1 MIIIRYLKFWL
12 RMALFAARGGK
23 AFYAWVGSLS
33 VVALFGLYHYYEH
46 ISIGLSVTNMSDQVS
61 WGIGIANFV
70 YFVGVAA
77 AAAVLV
83 TPAYVYHRK
92 DIKEVVLIGENLA
105 FVAIVLCLLFIVTD
119 VGRPERLWHLMPPI
133 GRLNL
138 PSSLLSW
145 DVLVFNGYIL
155 LNLHIPAYLLWKRY
169 NGEEPNPWMYLPF
182 VFISIGW
189 ALSIHV
195 VTAFL
200 LSGLG
205 SRHFWNTAILAP
217 RFLISAGA
225 SGPALLT
232 FIFYVVRRTT
242 PLKVKDSVFEYLKT
256 VMAITM
262 PINIFLLGCE
272 IFHEIYTGTLHAA
285 SARYLYFGLHGHDQL
300 TKVIWIAV
308 AMNTV
313 ATILLVS
320 KRTKILTAPHF
331 IACGLTVLGIW
342 VEKGLGLIF
351 PGFTPTPLGEIVEYL
366 PAFGEI
372 AVSFGVLAI
381 GALMFTIMA
390 KVTIGIQMGQLRLPG
405 RESMPPRPSA
415 PEPEH
420 APEPAPEPAPAPAPE
435 PEPAE

>member
-12 RMALFAARGGK
+12 RMTTFAARGGK
-23 AFYAWVGSLS
+23 VFYAWVGSLS
-33 VVALFGLYHYYEH
+33 AIVLLGAYYYREH
-46 ISIGLSVTNMSDQVS
+46 ITEGLTVTNMSDQVS

-83 TPAYVYHRK
+83 TPAYVYKRK
-92 DIKEVVLIGENLA
+92 DIKEVVLLGENLA

-119 VGRPERLWHLMPPI
+119 IGRPERLWHLMPPL

-145 DVLVFNGYIL
+145 DVLVFNGYIA
-155 LNLHIPAYLLWKRY
+155 LNLHIPGYLLWKRY
-169 NGEEPNPWMYLPF
+169 NGIEPSPWAYLPF

-189 ALSIHV
+189 AVSIHV

-232 FIFYVVRRTT
+232 FIFFFVRKFT
-242 PLKVKDSVFEYLKT
+242 PLKVQDSVFEYLKS
-256 VMAITM
+256 VLKITM
-262 PINIFLLGCE
+262 PVNLFLFGCE
-272 IFHEIYTGTLHAA
+272 IFHEFYTGSLHAA
-285 SARYLYFGLHGHDQL
+285 SARYLYFGLAGHDQL
-300 TKVIWIAV
+300 TKIIWTAI
-308 AMNTV
+308 AMNTI
-313 ATILLVS
+313 ATVLLLN
-320 KRTKILTAPHF
+320 KRTKILTWPHF
-331 IACGLTVLGIW
+331 VACGLTIFGIW
-342 VEKGLGLIF
+342 IEKGMGLIF
-351 PGFTPTPLGEIVEYL
+351 PGFTPSPLGEIVEYV
-366 PAFGEI
+366 PALGEI

-390 KVTIGIQMGQLRLPG
+390 KVTIGIQTGQLRLPG
-405 RESMPPRPSA
+405 RESVPPRPST
-415 PEPEH
+415 
-420 APEPAPEPAPAPAPE
+420 PEPAPAPAPA
-435 PEPAE
+435 PPKPDASPTPAE